1 MTDKKDE
8 LKVKF
13 LPLANSYLM
22 AASVQQRMV
31 DSLNEYLD
39 KLLEDKNRKSHA
51 RSLVGQIK
59 RGQQLS
65 MKAADPKV

>member
-22 AASVQQRMV
+22 ASLVPQRMV

-39 KLLEDKNRKSHA
+39 KFTR
-51 RSLVGQIK
+51 R
-59 RGQQLS
+59 
-65 MKAADPKV
+65 

>member
-22 AASVQQRMV
+22 ASLVPQRMV
-31 DSLNEYLD
+31 DSLNSYLD
-39 KLLEDKNRKSHA
+39 KENELNKIKYKKNLDYYFTKLIN
-51 RSLVGQIK
+51 LV
-59 RGQQLS
+59 L
-65 MKAADPKV
+65 